1 MLYKRFFVTIV
12 VNGQELEIFSQD
24 DLNLRINNNIFN
36 PEKIA
41 SSSSEYSFTFSV
53 PKSAKNK
60 KIFDYADNLSKVN
73 KFNKKYNCMVY
84 CDGVKIFEGSLR
96 IASISQEEF
105 KCNLISY
112 KINNIEEIFGESKLN
127 ELEWFVPYVGVET
140 INNVNADMTTD
151 YFFPLVSYGVFQKDP
166 RTTNTNSINAYT
178 SKYLLDQYVR
188 WYDETF
194 IPSHKLTTLIKK
206 LFEAKGY
213 EVDGDIFNDEMV
225 NNIYLSSHLKDGQSP
240 NYNLG
245 SDLGKCTVLFSW
257 KNINRTGTNS
267 YAALRPIET
276 MLTYPYELLGSTR
289 DPKYN
294 FDTVGVWDIL
304 QYAGHY
310 SDGQFVTSNKFMCRD
325 RTIIIPADG
334 LYKISLDVSFGITAA
349 PSSMKGLQWVN
360 ATDENKKEVTIEKSW
375 NNFPVEIQVL
385 KNDAEIVELIH
396 GYREENRAPTVYP
409 HEAPYSS
416 SGRSYRNN
424 AATRADTSTT
434 NYAAYV
440 PKTSEFLAYD
450 PWVNSNF
457 ICGVTS
463 ITNSPSVIKNGYS
476 WNTEYSAKTNSRY
489 NCEGYWGITNPGRGS
504 YSWDRTDW
512 NENTLNNAPVNQ
524 VYDVADTSGANLN
537 LWLKRGQVSCI
548 VELKKNDVIMLKAI
562 GKIIEQEDDGTYR
575 NNLNFYDISAGG
587 TISVEAYSPNVVSNV
602 GRDNLSWNDPTE
614 FDKDLNLGGFLSEE
628 VKQSDFV
635 NNFIKA
641 FNLDFRQDG
650 NVCHFNTQNKNINT
664 LMNHVNVD
672 NKSLVETVETEPI
685 EYPYSVEV
693 KYSIDEEEA
702 GFYDSVPA
710 DHINDLDWKDWA
722 NTGSDKIVYPLYEE
736 NDENT
741 VSLTNSYTWYHPFT
755 LVKYNSEGTETG
767 RTELNLPIIS
777 KDVYMIDGYNY
788 EESMK
793 VDGRGLKQR
802 WWFRQA
808 PTTNSIFTTDGEEI
822 FLTIPTNTMNGFDL
836 SYKNEDGTLLTK
848 FFNIIQYSNSNY
860 MTVEAYL
867 NVNEYLM
874 LKNGARLKYDDDIY
888 IVCELS
894 GYDPTGGNATKIKAM
909 KKVS

>member
-41 SSSSEYSFTFSV
+41 SSTSEYSFTFSV

-73 KFNKKYNCMVY
+73 KFNKKYNCIVY

-96 IASISQEEF
+96 IASISQDEF

-127 ELEWFVPYVGVET
+127 ELEWFVPYVGVDT

-166 RTTNTNSINAYT
+166 TTTDTNSINAYT
-178 SKYLLDQYVR
+178 SKYLLDKYVR
-188 WYDETF
+188 WYDESF

-213 EVDGDIFNDEMV
+213 DVDGNIFNDETV

-245 SDLGKCTVLFSW
+245 GDLGKCTVLFSW
-257 KNINRTGTNS
+257 KNINRTADNAYS
-267 YAALRPIET
+267 LFSPIET
-276 MLTYPYELLGSTR
+276 MLAFPYGVVGSSR
-289 DPKYN
+289 YNKYN

-304 QYAGHY
+304 QQAGSY
-310 SDGQFVTSNKFMCRD
+310 SDGKFVTSNKFMCRD
-325 RTIIIPADG
+325 RSIIIPADG
-334 LYKISLDVSFGITAA
+334 LYKISLDVDFSIKDA

-360 ATDENKKEVTIEKSW
+360 VSDENKKLVTIEKSW
-375 NNFPVEIQVL
+375 ANFPVEIQLL
-385 KNDAEIVELIH
+385 KNDSEMVELIY
-396 GYREENRAPTVYP
+396 GFRDENRAPTVYP
-409 HEAPYSS
+409 HEAPYSNLPKNPRDS
-416 SGRSYRNN
+416 INNTSGTGKKEYM
-424 AATRADTSTT
+424 
-434 NYAAYV
+434 AYV
-440 PKTSEFLAYD
+440 PKTAEFVAYD

-463 ITNSPSVIKNGYS
+463 INNSPSVIKNGYS
-476 WNTEYSAKTNSRY
+476 WNAEYSSKTNSRY
-489 NCEGYWGITNPGRGS
+489 NCDGYWGIKNPARGN
-504 YSWDRTDW
+504 YSWDKTDW
-512 NENTLNNAPVNQ
+512 NENTLNNAPANK
-524 VYDVADTSGANLN
+524 VYDGNDFV
-537 LWLKRGQVSCI
+537 KHGQVSCI

-562 GKIIEQEDDGTYR
+562 GKIIEQEESETR
-575 NNLNFYDISAGG
+575 KLNYYDISASG
-587 TISVEAYSPNVVSNV
+587 TISIEAYSPNVAGNI

-664 LMNHVNVD
+664 IMNHVNVD
-672 NKSLVETVETEPI
+672 NKSLKETVETEPI

-710 DHINDLDWKDWA
+710 DHINDYDWKDWA
-722 NTGSDKIVYPLYEE
+722 DKGSDKIVYPLYEE
-736 NDENT
+736 NDENS
-741 VSLTNSYTWYHPFT
+741 VSLTNSYTWYHHFT
-755 LVKYNSEGTETG
+755 LVKYNSDGTETG

-802 WWFRQA
+802 WWFRQT
-808 PTTNSIFTTDGEEI
+808 PTTNSVFTTDGEEI
-822 FLTIPTNTMNGFDL
+822 FLTIPTNTMNGLDL
-836 SYKNEDGTLLTK
+836 SYKNEDGTLLTR

-860 MTVEAYL
+860 ITVEAYL